1 MIDAGASPILTSD
14 QVEESPVLTA
24 DQVEESQPKKYL
36 PEVNRAIATVP
47 SPTRLL
53 DVAAAY
59 PGTQPSKVPTNW
71 TAGGWILW
79 GVKFHTYV
87 KQELLGGTPSTR

>member
-79 GVKFHTYV
+79 GVKFPHLR
-87 KQELLGGTPSTR
+87 ETRVARGYPLY